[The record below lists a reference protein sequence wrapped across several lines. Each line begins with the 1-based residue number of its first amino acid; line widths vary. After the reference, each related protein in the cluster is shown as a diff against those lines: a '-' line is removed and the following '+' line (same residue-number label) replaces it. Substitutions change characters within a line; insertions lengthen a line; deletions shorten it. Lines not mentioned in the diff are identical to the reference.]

1 MGPKGYRICWL
12 GNSKDRMLR
21 LFDEA
26 DRKLGEFFFLS
37 YPGAERRQLKEV
49 HPSLF
54 LIDTE
59 GLDGYRKELL
69 RWIEASREASPWGRV
84 LVLLDNGS
92 NRFVSDA
99 LLSGT
104 DWILDKG
111 GDDGPLRFCV
121 RTAILQHKAEREVL
135 ECRGENIRSHV
146 FEDMIGRTKVM
157 KDLANLI
164 RKCAASQA
172 NVLIRGESGTGKE
185 LVARAV
191 HRQSRRQG
199 NLVIVNCAALLDN
212 LHQSELFGHE
222 KGAFTDAKT
231 RRSGYFEA
239 ARDGTLFL
247 DEIGDISAST
257 QTALLRIIE
266 GKEFFR
272 VGGSEP
278 IRVNVRVISATNRN
292 LEGRV
297 QRGEFR
303 EDLYYRL
310 NGFCLT
316 VPPLR
321 DRKEDIPLLAETF
334 LRRFSTREQKPVMGF
349 TPEAMDLLGCYHWP
363 GNVREMENEIQRVVI
378 HADKE
383 RLIHSDLLS
392 PSINV
397 LKTLT
402 TPGPSAKASLK
413 ARTQQVEAFFIKEA
427 LKRHYGN
434 RTRAAEHLGISR
446 EGLHKKMARYQIR

>member
-12 GNSKDRMLR
+12 GNDEDRMRR
-21 LFDEA
+21 LFDDA
-26 DRKLGEFFFLS
+26 HRNLGDLFFLP
-37 YPGAERRQLKEV
+37 YPGAERTKLKEV
-49 HPSLF
+49 QPSLF

-59 GLDGYRKELL
+59 GLDGHRKELL
-69 RWIEASREASPWGRV
+69 RWIVTSREVSPRGRV
-84 LVLLDNGS
+84 LVMLHNGS

-99 LLSGT
+99 LSSGT
-104 DWILDKG
+104 DWVFDKI
-111 GDDGPLRFCV
+111 DHEPALRFCI
-121 RTAILQHKAEREVL
+121 RTAIMQHKAEKEVFQSRREGL
-135 ECRGENIRSHV
+135 RKNV
-146 FEDMIGRTKVM
+146 FEDMIGRTAVM
-157 KDLANLI
+157 RDLATLI
-164 RKCAASQA
+164 HKCAPSQV

-185 LVARAV
+185 LVAGAI
-191 HRQSRRQG
+191 HRQSGRRG
-199 NLVIVNCAALLDN
+199 SLVIVNCAALLDN

-222 KGAFTDAKT
+222 KGAFTDAKV
-231 RRSGYFEA
+231 RRVGYFEA

-257 QTALLRIIE
+257 QTALLRVIE

-272 VGGSEP
+272 VGGTEP
-278 IRVNVRVISATNRN
+278 IRVNVRVVSATNRN

-297 QRGEFR
+297 QQGAFQ

-321 DRKEDIPLLAETF
+321 DKKEDIPLLAESF
-334 LRRFSTREQKPVMGF
+334 LGRCALRERKRVMGF
-349 TPEAMDLLGCYHWP
+349 TPEAMDLLCCYHWP

-378 HADKE
+378 HAEQE
-383 RLIHSDLLS
+383 RLISSDLLS

-397 LKTLT
+397 MKTLIPGAASAKGSLKT
-402 TPGPSAKASLK
+402 
-413 ARTQQVEAFFIKEA
+413 RTQQVEAFFIKEA
-427 LKRHYGN
+427 LKIHYGN

-446 EGLHKKMARYQIR
+446 EGLHKKMARYHIR

>member
-12 GNSKDRMLR
+12 GNDEDRMRR
-21 LFDEA
+21 LFDDA
-26 DRKLGEFFFLS
+26 HRNLGDLFFLP
-37 YPGAERRQLKEV
+37 YPGAEKKELKEV

-59 GLDGYRKELL
+59 GLDGHRKELL
-69 RWIEASREASPWGRV
+69 RWIVTSREVSPQGRV
-84 LVLLDNGS
+84 LLMLHNGS
-92 NRFVSDA
+92 HRFVSDA
-99 LLSGT
+99 LSSGT
-104 DWILDKG
+104 DWVFDKI
-111 GDDGPLRFCV
+111 DHEPALRFCI
-121 RTAILQHKAEREVL
+121 RTAIMQHKAEKEVFQSRREGL
-135 ECRGENIRSHV
+135 RKNV
-146 FEDMIGRTKVM
+146 FEDMIGRTTVM
-157 KDLANLI
+157 KDLATLI
-164 RKCAASQA
+164 RKCAPSQV

-185 LVARAV
+185 LVAGAI
-191 HRQSRRQG
+191 HRQSGRRG
-199 NLVIVNCAALLDN
+199 TLVIVNCAALLDN

-222 KGAFTDAKT
+222 KGAFTDAKV
-231 RRSGYFEA
+231 RRVGYFEA

-257 QTALLRIIE
+257 QTALLRVIE

-272 VGGSEP
+272 VGGTEP
-278 IRVNVRVISATNRN
+278 IRVNVRVVSATNRN

-321 DRKEDIPLLAETF
+321 DKKEDIPLLAESF
-334 LRRFSTREQKPVMGF
+334 LGRCALRERKRVMGF
-349 TPEAMDLLGCYHWP
+349 TPEAMDLLCCYHWP

-378 HADKE
+378 HAEQE
-383 RLIHSDLLS
+383 RLISSDLLS
-392 PSINV
+392 PPINV
-397 LKTLT
+397 MKTLIPSAASAKGSLKT
-402 TPGPSAKASLK
+402 
-413 ARTQQVEAFFIKEA
+413 RTQQVEAFFIKEA
-427 LKRHYGN
+427 LKIHYGN

-446 EGLHKKMARYQIR
+446 EGLHKKMARYHIR

>member
-12 GNSKDRMLR
+12 GKDEDRMHR
-21 LFDEA
+21 LLGDVH
-26 DRKLGEFFFLS
+26 RNLGELFFLP
-37 YPGAERRQLKEV
+37 YPGAERTELKEV

-59 GLDGYRKELL
+59 GLDGHRKELL
-69 RWIEASREASPWGRV
+69 RWIVTSREVSPQGRV
-84 LVLLDNGS
+84 LLMLHNGS

-99 LLSGT
+99 LSSGT
-104 DWILDKG
+104 DWVFDKI
-111 GDDGPLRFCV
+111 DHEPALRFCI
-121 RTAILQHKAEREVL
+121 RTAIMQHKAEKEVFQSRREGH
-135 ECRGENIRSHV
+135 RKNV
-146 FEDMIGRTKVM
+146 FEDMIGRTTVM
-157 KDLANLI
+157 KDLAKLI
-164 RKCAASQA
+164 HKCAPSRA

-185 LVARAV
+185 LVAGAI
-191 HRQSRRQG
+191 HRRSGRRG
-199 NLVIVNCAALLDN
+199 SLVIVNCAALLDN

-222 KGAFTDAKT
+222 KGAFTDAKV
-231 RRSGYFEA
+231 RRIGYFEA

-257 QTALLRIIE
+257 QTALLRVIE

-272 VGGSEP
+272 VGGTEP
-278 IRVNVRVISATNRN
+278 IRVNVRVVSATNRN

-321 DRKEDIPLLAETF
+321 DRKEDIPLLAESF
-334 LRRFSTREQKPVMGF
+334 LSRCALRERKRVMGF
-349 TPEAMDLLGCYHWP
+349 TPEAMDLLCCYHWP

-378 HADKE
+378 YAEQE
-383 RLIHSDLLS
+383 RLISSDLLS

-397 LKTLT
+397 MKTLIPSAASAKGSLKT
-402 TPGPSAKASLK
+402 
-413 ARTQQVEAFFIKEA
+413 RTQQVEAFFIKEA

-446 EGLHKKMARYQIR
+446 EGLHKKMARYHIR